1 MFWENFEVQFC
12 TWYFCR
18 WLGLPDLKDLCFFFF
33 IGFCPKIKF
42 RNVHKMGHF
51 RNFLKMYTKW
61 GIFENFRK
69 CTRNGAISKFFEN
82 VHQMGHFRKC
92 TQNGEFSKM
101 YTKCYAHNCLIFS
114 CKCHI
119 FCFFIGIKF
128 NIDKVAPT
136 RNNLK
141 TLKISQRFEVI
152 YFFVLYLSVKFVK
165 QCSDNTKAYKKLSS
179 NWSTVFLLM
188 RQILS

>member
-1 MFWENFEVQFC
+1 MSCSQGANTFVNIV
-12 TWYFCR
+12 
-18 WLGLPDLKDLCFFFF
+18 FFF

-51 RNFLKMYTKW
+51 QNFLKMYTKW
-61 GIFENFRK
+61 RIFEN
-69 CTRNGAISKFFEN
+69 
-82 VHQMGHFRKC
+82 FRKC

-114 CKCHI
+114 CKCNI

-136 RNNLK
+136 KNNLK
-141 TLKISQRFEVI
+141 TPKISRRFAPEMYTIWRKSHYQRISKI
-152 YFFVLYLSVKFVK
+152 YIFWGKIK
-165 QCSDNTKAYKKLSS
+165 N
-179 NWSTVFLLM
+179 
-188 RQILS
+188 

>member
-1 MFWENFEVQFC
+1 
-12 TWYFCR
+12 
-18 WLGLPDLKDLCFFFF
+18 
-33 IGFCPKIKF
+33 
-42 RNVHKMGHF
+42 MGHF
-51 RNFLKMYTKW
+51 RKFLKMYTKW
-61 GIFENFRK
+61 GIFEN
-69 CTRNGAISKFFEN
+69 
-82 VHQMGHFRKC
+82 VHKMGHFRKC

-141 TLKISQRFEVI
+141 TPKISRRFAPEMYTIWRKPHYQENLPKYTYFGVFGVKKLKIKFSIKKKNNTTGAKNFRENTVAEPSFPDEKKRLSLKR
-152 YFFVLYLSVKFVK
+152 VL
-165 QCSDNTKAYKKLSS
+165 
-179 NWSTVFLLM
+179 
-188 RQILS
+188 IEI

>member
-1 MFWENFEVQFC
+1 MENFRKC
-12 TWYFCR
+12 TQNGAFS
-18 WLGLPDLKDLCFFFF
+18 
-33 IGFCPKIKF
+33 
-42 RNVHKMGHF
+42 
-51 RNFLKMYTKW
+51 KMYTKW
-61 GIFENFRK
+61 GIFENVHKMGHFRK
-69 CTRNGAISKFFEN
+69 CTQNGEFSKIFEN
-82 VHQMGHFRKC
+82 VHKMGHFPKC

-141 TLKISQRFEVI
+141 TPKISRRFAPEMYTIWRKSHYQRISKI
-152 YFFVLYLSVKFVK
+152 YIFWGIWGKIK
-165 QCSDNTKAYKKLSS
+165 N
-179 NWSTVFLLM
+179 
-188 RQILS
+188 